1 MPEEIVSKE
10 PLPNGTDSLTPKR
23 VVAILDKYIVGQTS
37 AKKAVAVALR
47 NRIRRQRLHD
57 PLKKEVIPK
66 NILMIG
72 PTGVGKTEIA
82 RRLAFLSGSPF
93 VKVEATKFTEVGY
106 VGRSVDS
113 MVRELVESAINF
125 LKKEEVQKV
134 EILAQKEV
142 EKIILNAILKTPEKQ
157 PEKKLGDFFNRF
169 LDAKIPTE
177 AFGSGE
183 TETSQKGE
191 PSGADTSSP
200 NPMELAEC
208 YRRGELDEQFIDI
221 EIEKA
226 QNPPLGV
233 MGLGGDMSDLEID
246 LQGFLGNLMPA
257 KKIKKRMTVAQARKI
272 LIPLESEKL
281 IDMDKITSD
290 ALEIAQ
296 NDGII
301 FIDEMDKIASTSKS
315 NSGPDVSRE
324 GVQRDLLPIIDGTAV
339 MTKYGIVRTDHIL
352 FIAAG
357 AFHISKPSD
366 LIPEM
371 QGRFPIRVELEPLT
385 ERDFERI
392 LLEPECSLV
401 KQYKALLEADGVTL
415 VFDDTGIHE
424 IAHLSFEL
432 NEKLENIGAR
442 RLYTVLEKV
451 LEEISFEA
459 PDTET
464 SYRMIDGAYVRSV
477 MHPIVSDQDLSSY
490 IL

>member
-1 MPEEIVSKE
+1 VPEEIVSKE
-10 PLPNGTDSLTPKR
+10 PLPGGAEWLTPKR
-23 VVAILDKYIVGQTS
+23 VVAILDKYIIGQTS

-57 PLKKEVIPK
+57 PLRKEVIPK

-82 RRLAFLSGSPF
+82 RRLAFLSRSPF

-125 LKKEEVQKV
+125 LKNEEVQKV

-169 LDAKIPTE
+169 LDPKTPSE
-177 AFGSGE
+177 AFAGGE
-183 TETSQKGE
+183 TEANRK
-191 PSGADTSSP
+191 PDTLGP
-200 NPMELAEC
+200 DAPATHPMEIAER
-208 YRRGELDEQFIDI
+208 YRQGELDDQFIDL
-221 EIEKA
+221 EIEKT
-226 QNPPLGV
+226 QNPPLGM

-257 KKIKKRMTVAQARKI
+257 KKIKKRMTVSQARKI
-272 LIPLESEKL
+272 LIPIESEKL
-281 IDMDKITSD
+281 IDMDKVTTD
-290 ALEIAQ
+290 ALELAQ

-301 FIDEMDKIASTSKS
+301 FIDELDKIASTSKS

-401 KQYKALLEADGVTL
+401 KQYKALLDADGVTL
-415 VFDDTGIHE
+415 VFDETGIHE

-459 PDTET
+459 PDTDST
-464 SYRMIDGAYVRSV
+464 YKMIDGAYVRSV
-477 MHPIVSDQDLSSY
+477 MRPIVADQDLSSY

>member
-1 MPEEIVSKE
+1 MSDEIVSKE
-10 PLPNGTDSLTPKR
+10 PIPNRTDSMTPKSI
-23 VVAILDKYIVGQTS
+23 VAILDKYIVGQTA
-37 AKKAVAVALR
+37 AKKAVAIALR
-47 NRIRRQRLHD
+47 NRIRRQKLLD
-57 PLKKEVIPK
+57 PLRKEVIPK

-125 LKKEEVQKV
+125 LKKEEMQKV
-134 EILAQKEV
+134 VALAQKEV
-142 EKIILNAILKTPEKQ
+142 EKIILNAITKTSVKQ
-157 PEKKLGDFFNRF
+157 PEKKLGDFFSRF
-169 LDAKIPTE
+169 LDSKITME
-177 AFGSGE
+177 SFGDRDRQ
-183 TETSQKGE
+183 TSQKAE
-191 PSGADTSSP
+191 TFEEDTP
-200 NPMELAEC
+200 PPHPMDLAER
-208 YRRGELDEQFIDI
+208 YRHGELDDEFIDI

-226 QNPPLGV
+226 QQPPLGV

-246 LQGFLGNLMPA
+246 LQGVLSNLMPP

-272 LIPLESEKL
+272 LMPIESEKL
-281 IDMDKITSD
+281 IDTDKITSD
-290 ALEIAQ
+290 ALELAQ

-301 FIDEMDKIASTSKS
+301 FIDEMDKIASSSKS
-315 NSGPDVSRE
+315 VSGPDVSRE
-324 GVQRDLLPIIDGTAV
+324 GVQRDLLPIIDGTTV

-371 QGRFPIRVELEPLT
+371 QGRFPIRVELDPLT

-401 KQYKALLEADGVTL
+401 KQYKALLETDGVTL

-432 NEKLENIGAR
+432 NERLENIGAR

-451 LEEISFEA
+451 LEEISYDA
-459 PDTET
+459 PDTDNT
-464 SYRMIDGAYVRSV
+464 YRMIDGDYVRSV
-477 MHPIVSDQDLSSY
+477 MSPIVSDQDLSSY